1 MPHFRF
7 FVTRMEPPGP
17 ASGRP
22 EDKLREMRARPRD
35 KPHEFPGFAGA
46 QPRLQPGSPSKR
58 KAGPP
63 VSGRRFA
70 PRGTKDYAWNQTAT
84 NCVAIERGSA
94 NKLTA
99 VPRRRSRSHLAK
111 SRQMADP
118 TSARYASLVAA
129 GEIER
134 DPAQE
139 AVVAKL
145 ARLNEQLAIHRLARK
160 SSSLGWLFGKR
171 AKGGRELKGLYI
183 WGEVGRGKTM
193 LMDLFFAACPVRR
206 KRRVHF
212 HAFMLDVHE
221 RLRIYRNKLKF
232 GEIAEG
238 DPIGL
243 TAADLAEEA
252 RVLCLDEFHV
262 TDIAD
267 AMILQRLFT
276 RLFDRSVVV
285 VATSNVEPSEL
296 YREGLNRALFLP
308 FIDLVNER
316 LDVLRLEARTDFR
329 LEKLIDMPVW
339 YVPADDAATK
349 ALDVAW
355 RRLTGGREA
364 AAVELAVKGHLLRVP
379 CAAMGA
385 ARFSFH
391 ELCEQPLG
399 AIDYLRVAQEFHTI
413 VIERVPVM
421 TYAQRNEAKR
431 FIALIDT
438 LYDAGV
444 KLIASA
450 AAKPDA
456 LYLGAEGYEASE
468 FKRTA
473 SRLIEMGSTEY
484 LALPHGRRT
493 AVTGSSEGIVET

>member
-1 MPHFRF
+1 MSGIPDDN
-7 FVTRMEPPGP
+7 FV
-17 ASGRP
+17 ADSN
-22 EDKLREMRARPRD
+22 
-35 KPHEFPGFAGA
+35 H
-46 QPRLQPGSPSKR
+46 
-58 KAGPP
+58 
-63 VSGRRFA
+63 
-70 PRGTKDYAWNQTAT
+70 N
-84 NCVAIERGSA
+84 
-94 NKLTA
+94 
-99 VPRRRSRSHLAK
+99 
-111 SRQMADP
+111 MADS

-139 AVVAKL
+139 AIVARL
-145 ARLNEQLAIHRLARK
+145 ARLNDRLAVHQLARK

-171 AKGGRELKGLYI
+171 EKAEAELKGLYI

-193 LMDLFFAACPVRR
+193 LMDLFFADCPVKR

-212 HAFMLDVHE
+212 HAFMVEVHD
-221 RLRIYRNKLKF
+221 RLRGYRNKLKF
-232 GEIAEG
+232 GEISEG
-238 DPIGL
+238 DPVSL
-243 TAADLAEEA
+243 TADDLCGEA
-252 RVLCLDEFHV
+252 WVLCFDEFHV

-267 AMILQRLFT
+267 AMILGRLFT
-276 RLFDRSVVV
+276 RLLERGVVV

-308 FIDLVNER
+308 FIDLLNAR

-329 LEKLIDMPVW
+329 LEKLINVPVW
-339 YVPADDAATK
+339 YVPADDVATK
-349 ALDVAW
+349 ALDSAW
-355 RRLTGGREA
+355 RRLTGGQQA
-364 AAVELAVKGHLLRVP
+364 HAIDLSVKGHLLHVP

-391 ELCEQPLG
+391 DICEQPLG
-399 AIDYLRVAQEFHTI
+399 AIDYLRIAHEFHTI
-413 VIERVPVM
+413 VIDRVPVM
-421 TYAQRNEAKR
+421 TYADRNEAKR
-431 FIALIDT
+431 FVALIDT

-444 KLIASA
+444 KLLASA
-450 AAKPDA
+450 AATPAA
-456 LYLGAEGYEASE
+456 LYQGTEGYEASE